1 MNKILSKNALLEQ
14 KTLPDFTKIKPQH
27 MYQAIKLLV
36 EENKAL
42 IKSLETKEHLSW
54 SNFVQKIEESD
65 DRISKA
71 WAPIRHLNSVMNNPK
86 TRKQYEK
93 CLKLLTSY
101 YGKTGQNYKL
111 FSQYDRFYKNNRKK
125 LSAHQNKLLSDILK
139 GFRLSGVHLDSKKRK
154 LFRDS
159 QNKLAELEAKFEQ
172 NILDSTT
179 AWELNLKTE
188 KSLKGMPSNAIET
201 AAEVAKS
208 RNHKGYTLTLDQPC
222 YMAVMTFAKDQKLR
236 KKVYLA
242 YASRASS
249 KFPVKGQWDNTKIIE
264 EILKLRQTMS
274 EILGFE
280 NFAEYSLVTKMAK
293 KPSDVVDFLN
303 GLKEKAIKKSR
314 SEILNL
320 RRYAKSKLGIKELL
334 PWDLAFVAEKY
345 KEENFGVSQEE
356 LKKYFPVENVIMGLF
371 KLVKDLYG
379 IEVRQK
385 ITNDVWHE
393 DVRLY
398 EIFDKNKKLR
408 GKFYFDLYARQ
419 HKRGGAWMDECIQ
432 RRKKSNGSIQP
443 PVAFITCNSSPPTK
457 KSPAFFTHYDVE
469 TLFHEFGHGLQHMLT
484 TINYAGISGI
494 SGVEWDAVE
503 LPSQFMENWCWEK
516 EVLDTFAFHFEDKTK
531 LPNSLFKKLLA
542 TKNYNSGMAL
552 IRQVEF
558 SLFDFIL
565 HMDGQKNKAKLAEKI
580 LANVRKET
588 SLIPAHQNN
597 KFQNSFAHIFSGGY
611 AAGYYSYKWAEV
623 LSADAFMAFKEKKL
637 VDRRV
642 GNRFMKKILETGGS
656 KPALDLFVDFR
667 GREPKIEPLL
677 QSLGLK

>member
-1 MNKILSKNALLEQ
+1 MNKVISQNALLEQ
-14 KTLPDFTKIKPQH
+14 KTLPDFTKIKSQH

-36 EENKAL
+36 DENKAL
-42 IKSLETKEHLSW
+42 IKSLETKEKLSW
-54 SNFVQKIEESD
+54 NNFIQKIEESD
-65 DRISKA
+65 DKISKA
-71 WAPIRHLNSVMNNPK
+71 WAPIRHLNSVMNNQK

-101 YGKTGQNYKL
+101 YGKIGQNYKL
-111 FSQYDRFYKNNRKK
+111 FSQYDKFYKNNRKK

-159 QNKLAELEAKFEQ
+159 QNKLAGLEAKFEQ

-188 KSLKGMPSNAIET
+188 KSLNGMPSNSIET
-201 AAEVAKS
+201 AAEMAKS
-208 RNHKGYTLTLDQPC
+208 RNQKGYTLTLDQPC

-242 YASRASS
+242 YVSRASS

-280 NFAEYSLVTKMAK
+280 NFAEYSLSTKMAK

-303 GLKEKAIKKSR
+303 DLKEKAIKKSK

-320 RRYAKSKLGIKELL
+320 RKYAKSKLGMKELL

-385 ITNDVWHE
+385 KTKDVWHK

-484 TINYAGISGI
+484 TVNYAGISGI

-531 LPNSLFKKLLA
+531 LPNSLFKKVLA

-565 HMDGQKNKAKLAEKI
+565 HMNSQKNKAKLADKV

-597 KFQNSFAHIFSGGY
+597 KFQNSFAHIFAGGY

-623 LSADAFMAFKEKKL
+623 LSADAFMAFKENKL